1 MNNINNTQNNVFL
14 KALLHYG
21 GILFSLFSQCIIVS
35 LTLKCVPVLTTNY
48 VIPLLLIF
56 FLYYVTIISSLSPS
70 KFLYSLYV
78 INSLYSA
85 EHSMNLSIQTLFQTL
100 N

>member
-14 KALLHYG
+14 KTLLHYG

-56 FLYYVTIISSLSPS
+56 FSVLRNNHQFTQSFKILVLTLCHQQSL
-70 KFLYSLYV
+70 FC
-78 INSLYSA
+78 
-85 EHSMNLSIQTLFQTL
+85 
-100 N
+100 